1 MDHLIN
7 GEQPM
12 KHIDTMQQAAD
23 HVLRGSN
30 DINVVVGPLV
40 WKPSDGKA
48 SKAWYFTVATSEKR
62 RGFRCDQIT
71 IGDGIQRD
79 EARQSF
85 LLALTR
91 RKALVAHDT
100 DDELYMA
107 KLCEALWPGER
118 ITRLRKHI
126 EAERIA
132 AREAGHPNSS
142 AQA

>member
-1 MDHLIN
+1 MTHIN
-7 GEQPM
+7 
-12 KHIDTMQQAAD
+12 IMQKAAD
-23 HVLRGSN
+23 HVLRGAN

-40 WKPSDGKA
+40 WKPSDGTV
-48 SKAWYFTVATSEKR
+48 SKIWYFTVATSEKR

-79 EARQSF
+79 EARRNF

-118 ITRLRKHI
+118 ITRLRKQI
-126 EAERIA
+126 EAERSGSPG
-132 AREAGHPNSS
+132 AGQSE
-142 AQA
+142 

>member
-1 MDHLIN
+1 
-7 GEQPM
+7 M
-12 KHIDTMQQAAD
+12 KPLDQMQEFAN

-40 WKPSDGKA
+40 WQPSDGKA
-48 SKAWYFTVATSEKR
+48 SKSWYFAVATAEKR

-79 EARQSF
+79 EARMSF

-91 RKALVAHDT
+91 HKDRKALVVHDT

-118 ITRLRKHI
+118 ITRLRKQI
-126 EAERIA
+126 EAERTA
-132 AREAGHPNSS
+132 ARETSLS
-142 AQA
+142 K